1 MTAANYRQ
9 RAYRCF
15 EEARQ
20 CHDVLIARMLDDL
33 GREFETFAREID
45 ASPDARPIPRGDR
58 QPGRTGNRLRRGA
71 RAA

>member
-33 GREFETFAREID
+33 GREFETFAR
-45 ASPDARPIPRGDR
+45 
-58 QPGRTGNRLRRGA
+58 
-71 RAA
+71 